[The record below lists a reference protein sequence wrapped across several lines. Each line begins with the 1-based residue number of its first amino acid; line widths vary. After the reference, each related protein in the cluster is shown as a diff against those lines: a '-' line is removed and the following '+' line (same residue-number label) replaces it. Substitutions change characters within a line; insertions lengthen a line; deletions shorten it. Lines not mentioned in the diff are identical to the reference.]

1 MDKKENVKD
10 MNIYEKLLAVGKMCG
25 VLRKDKEGYGYKY
38 VEENSIQAVLTAG
51 LQKYGVLLTHNITP
65 GTLTITPHSYEKYDK
80 VAKAMKTVTE
90 FIVSAEATYKWINV
104 DNPAEFLEGTY
115 IITGMQED
123 VSQAFGSAETYCN
136 RYYLLKMLQ
145 IATTE
150 DDPDHWRSK
159 QKAAAEQ
166 EERELAKEQQEALK
180 AKIQEVIKLGTQL
193 INSGVPKDDML
204 KVIGDNNGGN
214 KNPSSIKSIEQCD
227 IVIEALNKQFANNKE
242 KNAKE

>member
-1 MDKKENVKD
+1 MEKKESFKN
-10 MNIYEKLLAVGKMCG
+10 MNIYEKLLAIGKMCG

-51 LQKYGVLLTHNITP
+51 LQKYGVLLIHNITP
-65 GTLTITPHSYEKYDK
+65 GTLTITPHSYEKYDVK
-80 VAKAMKTVTE
+80 IKGMKTVTE

-104 DNPAEFLEGTY
+104 DNPTEFLEGTY

-150 DDPDHWRSK
+150 DDPDNWRSK
-159 QKAAAEQ
+159 QRAAADQ
-166 EERELAKEQQEALK
+166 EKRELEREQQEALK
-180 AKIQEVIKLGTQL
+180 AKIQEVINLGTHL
-193 INSGVPKDDML
+193 IKNGVSKEDML
-204 KVIGDNNGGN
+204 KVIGDNNEGN
-214 KNPSSIKSIEQCD
+214 KNPSSIKSIEQCE
-227 IVIEALNKQFANNKE
+227 VVLEALNKKFSKTKE
-242 KNAKE
+242 KNDKE